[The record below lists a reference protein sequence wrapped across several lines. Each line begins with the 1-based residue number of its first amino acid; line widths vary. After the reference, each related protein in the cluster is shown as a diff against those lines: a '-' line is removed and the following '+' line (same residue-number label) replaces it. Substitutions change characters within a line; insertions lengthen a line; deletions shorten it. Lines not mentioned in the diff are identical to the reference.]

1 MTFRLMK
8 LGQSQRCSIQS
19 FTAKMS
25 GMAGAEREAVASTLS
40 LMTKSSTEQVAF
52 SPNLQPPQDHMVTEL
67 LLFSAFMVV
76 AVKMLMVGAVQE
88 LILAMV

>member
-1 MTFRLMK
+1 
-8 LGQSQRCSIQS
+8 
-19 FTAKMS
+19 MS
-25 GMAGAEREAVASTLS
+25 GMVGVAQEAVAFTLS
-40 LMTKSSTEQVAF
+40 LMTKSSTERGA
-52 SPNLQPPQDHMVTEL
+52 SSLNLQVSQVPMVTEL